1 VVLNSQPNSMKLKYI
16 TLLLPFALLA
26 SGAYD
31 HGTAA
36 GKNNLELDFTLNP
49 FKYFDQ
55 GQSYVVFGYGLSNRL
70 NLHGYYSIP
79 QKGSDNY
86 YLGIFYQFLDTKRL
100 DLATAAGIR
109 KYVENNTTHVF
120 APQLLYTVKLGKG
133 YRIGGSLVDIR
144 SQNLEARKGT
154 AVDVGLYIPIIKR
167 IETNRLIQEV
177 GLVAGAFRPV
187 LWKPK
192 WGEWY
197 PTYSVDVKLSILNG

>member
-1 VVLNSQPNSMKLKYI
+1 MKLKYI
-16 TLLLPFALLA
+16 TLLLPLTLWA

-36 GKNNLELDFTLNP
+36 GKGNLELDFTLNP

-70 NLHGYYSIP
+70 DLHGYYSVP

-86 YLGIFYQFLDTKRL
+86 YLGVFYQFLDTKYL
-100 DLATAAGIR
+100 DLATALGVR
-109 KYVENNTTHVF
+109 KYVDNSTTHAF
-120 APQLLYTVKLGKG
+120 APQLLYTVILGKG

-144 SQNLEARKGT
+144 SQNLEVRKGT
-154 AVDVGLYIPIIKR
+154 ALDMGLYIPVVKS
-167 IETNRLIQEV
+167 TNSDRLFQQV
-177 GLVAGAFRPV
+177 GFVVGAFRPV

-197 PTYSVDVKLSILNG
+197 PTYSVDVKLNFNGS